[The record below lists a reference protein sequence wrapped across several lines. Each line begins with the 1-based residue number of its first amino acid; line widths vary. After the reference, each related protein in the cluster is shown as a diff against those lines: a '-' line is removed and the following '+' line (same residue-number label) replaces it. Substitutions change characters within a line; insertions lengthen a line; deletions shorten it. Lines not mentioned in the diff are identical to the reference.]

1 MARPLKEKLPR
12 NFDKIAESGDFDAFK
27 EVFTERTLDAKNRH
41 GNTALHMRGVP
52 EEFKIWMLDQGLD
65 VDIRNE
71 DGDTP
76 LHVHSHDWNLSPDF
90 LLKRGADVCAVNNE
104 GESVA
109 YSAAFFPENLKKLI
123 DAGADPYARANDGT
137 TPLMRVIRS
146 ANTGQII
153 ELAEITKL
161 LSGTE
166 FTDAEF
172 RETQERIIAMG
183 ERFENVR
190 EVYNEESVDQASADM
205 IWLYDRFDIPE
216 ELRANTP
223 ILHDGVSPIELPG
236 DTWQEQFIEGYDL
249 LVPAMGKAK
258 SLQGEAIRIA
268 GRVSNE
274 FHGNGGVNW
283 DKDFKRMAKSLNHIC
298 EQGVPLGEP
307 ELEELAA
314 AVKSVRKGEPT
325 EEEIDTLPR
334 LATKWVAQNP
344 QPLPL
349 GEVDY
354 KR

>member
-41 GNTALHMRGVP
+41 GNTALHMREVP
-52 EEFKIWMLDQGLD
+52 EEFKIWLLDQGID

-76 LHVHSHDWNLSPDF
+76 LHVHSRDWNLSPDF
-90 LLKRGADVCAVNNE
+90 LLHRGADVRAVNNE

-109 YSAAFFPENLKKLI
+109 YAAAFFPHNLKKLI

-137 TPLMRVIRS
+137 SPLMRVIRS
-146 ANTGQII
+146 ADTSQII

-161 LSGTE
+161 LADTE

-183 ERFENVR
+183 ERFEDIR
-190 EVYNEESVDQASADM
+190 ECYNEKNVDQATADM
-205 IWLYDRFDIPE
+205 KWLYDRFDIPE

-223 ILHDGVSPIELPG
+223 VRHDGTSTIALPG
-236 DTWQEQFIEGYDL
+236 LTWQEQFIAGYDF
-249 LVPAMGKAK
+249 LVPAAGKAE

-268 GRVSNE
+268 GRISNE

-283 DKDFKRMAKSLNHIC
+283 DKDFKRMAKALTHIC
-298 EQGVPLGEP
+298 EQGVSLQEQ

-314 AVKSVRKGEPT
+314 AVKAVRKGEPSD
-325 EEEIDTLPR
+325 EEIDTLPR
-334 LATKWVAQNP
+334 LATAWVVANP
-344 QPLPL
+344 EPMPL